1 MLEIL
6 NKAGELSHKL
16 EKEIHVQ
23 SLQATNVVRRL
34 AKRETDLAKEQNKTC
49 QLEKEVSDL
58 HCTVTELRRMKKN
71 KTEQLRYN
79 IVKRTETEKKLD
91 IQNVE
96 LKQKLKRAGEGK

>member
-34 AKRETDLAKEQNKTC
+34 RKEKRLAKEQNKTC

-71 KTEQLRYN
+71 KT
-79 IVKRTETEKKLD
+79 RTIKVQYCE
-91 IQNVE
+91 
-96 LKQKLKRAGEGK
+96 AY